1 MSSNKNKW
9 VEAKPHSKFSKLV
22 MGLLGIIG
30 LLALIF
36 ALKAK

>member
-9 VEAKPHSKFSKLV
+9 VEAKPQSKISKVV

-36 ALKAK
+36 ALLAK